1 MVKIH
6 IFDLFGNRFGS
17 LTSLAF
23 FRAKALQKC
32 DFYMEVVQKLK
43 FPNNSDKFPLEDWQ
57 FISRNG
63 MSYEQC
69 NKKKPFVCFGSLSG
83 LLTNRARSRP
93 YAYIHTMHGHNQAIF
108 FLKVITNP

>member
-6 IFDLFGNRFGS
+6 IFDLFGNPFGS

-43 FPNNSDKFPLEDWQ
+43 FPNNSILDFC
-57 FISRNG
+57 R
-63 MSYEQC
+63 
-69 NKKKPFVCFGSLSG
+69 
-83 LLTNRARSRP
+83 R
-93 YAYIHTMHGHNQAIF
+93 
-108 FLKVITNP
+108 